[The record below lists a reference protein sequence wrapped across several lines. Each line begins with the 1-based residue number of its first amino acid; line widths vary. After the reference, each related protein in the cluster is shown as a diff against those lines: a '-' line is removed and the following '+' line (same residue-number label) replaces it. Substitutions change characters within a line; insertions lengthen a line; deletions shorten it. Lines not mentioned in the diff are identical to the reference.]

1 MDRHERLIE
10 NLSRDL
16 SPVAPA
22 RNVNLVGLAWLLAS
36 AIFVVAVTQWTDP
49 VRPGVFGQFQEA
61 PRFMLE
67 TLLGVA
73 AITWV
78 GLLAFRSAVP
88 GELTRRFAVAGLALM
103 ALWLAQY
110 VIGLV
115 SPALEPSEWG
125 KRPFCYL
132 ETMIYSA
139 PPILAALF
147 IARRL
152 YPLHYRRT
160 AMLLALAAGMIPA
173 LFMQIACMYDPSHIL
188 LLHVLPGLSMVLVA
202 AALAA
207 WWPLPR

>member
-1 MDRHERLIE
+1 MDRYERLIE

-16 SPVAPA
+16 PPVAPPH
-22 RNVNLVGLAWLLAS
+22 NVNLVGLTWLLAS

-61 PRFMLE
+61 PRFLLE

-188 LLHVLPGLSMVLVA
+188 LLHVLPGLSMALVA

>member
-49 VRPGVFGQFQEA
+49 VRPGVFGQLQEA
-61 PRFMLE
+61 PRFLLE
-67 TLLGVA
+67 TVLGVA

-139 PPILAALF
+139 PPILAAWTLG
-147 IARRL
+147 IPRAVHEANVTPGLANKLCARVADL
-152 YPLHYRRT
+152 VF
-160 AMLLALAAGMIPA
+160 LAAMAECWWFVRHLESSG
-173 LFMQIACMYDPSHIL
+173 
-188 LLHVLPGLSMVLVA
+188 A
-202 AALAA
+202 AG
-207 WWPLPR
+207 